1 MPLSVSLITQELTL
15 ENGLKVIVS
24 EDRRTQSVCTALF
37 HKIGTRH
44 EGPGQQ
50 GLSYLAGGASFKD
63 SAREKHIG
71 AIANGWLEH
80 DFSVYNLTAP
90 PTSTDSVFELLARR
104 MAPPV
109 LSQERLNAGL
119 KRDAE
124 IKAAGTN
131 FTSDIWT
138 TEAFRHLISGQ
149 TTAPSTADKVAL
161 PPSLNDVMSWH
172 QKGYAPNN
180 SILVV
185 VGDVS
190 FEEVLPLAQRF
201 FAEIPRSI
209 ETPVAPPILALPDT
223 LERSITEWL
232 DTEQPR
238 LQMAFNTPD
247 LAKISD
253 LKHTRCLQ
261 VICALLT
268 LGPDAWLP
276 GRLPEKVRNA
286 LDSVYARPPTFK
298 VGNNMLLIS
307 ATANE
312 HDNDALVRL
321 QSAITHLLD
330 TLKTAPLDAA
340 TLEYG
345 RDQAI
350 AAMQVYDSLEGQGT
364 LIAQFQIIEK
374 PLSLIDREA
383 QAIRNLSADDIQQA
397 ANSCFTPKNMSVAYI
412 WPRSA

>member
-1 MPLSVSLITQELTL
+1 MPLSASLLTQELTL
-15 ENGLKVIVS
+15 ENGLRVIVR
-24 EDRRTQSVCTALF
+24 EDRRTPSVCTALF

-44 EGPGQQ
+44 EGPDQK

-71 AIANGWLEH
+71 AIANGWLDH
-80 DFSVYNLTAP
+80 DFSAYNLTAP
-90 PTSTDSVFELLARR
+90 SASTDSVFELLARR

-124 IKAAGTN
+124 IQAASTY
-131 FTSDIWT
+131 FTSDVWT
-138 TEAFRHLISGQ
+138 TEAFQHLIRGQ
-149 TTAPSTADKVAL
+149 VAPSTADKVAP
-161 PPSLNDVMSWH
+161 PPSLNDVLSWH

-185 VGDVS
+185 VGDIS
-190 FEEVLPLAQRF
+190 LEEVLPLAQRS

-223 LERSITEWL
+223 EERSITEWL

-247 LAKISD
+247 LAKTSD

-276 GRLPEKVRNA
+276 GHLPEKARNA
-286 LDSVYARPPTFK
+286 LDSVYARPPTFM
-298 VGNNMLLIS
+298 VGNDMLLIS

-321 QSAITHLLD
+321 QSAITHQLD
-330 TLKTAPLDAA
+330 TLKAAPLDAA

-345 RDQAI
+345 CDQAI
-350 AAMQVYDSLEGQGT
+350 AAMQVYDTLEGQGT

-374 PLSLIDREA
+374 PLSLIDSGA

-397 ANSCFTPKNMSVAYI
+397 AIECFTPKNLSVAYI